1 MTNFSMQETQRI
13 LVKCK
18 NSLYCNQ
25 PYVKEACRQ
34 LFWALDEIVNL
45 RRQVT
50 ELEQKVVESNHRNLD
65 LQYMVDSDALI
76 MEKQKA
82 ALKVLGTRSG
92 QRGKALVDARQQ
104 SLAHY
109 PQDFNS
115 PRWEELAKMAREQLA
130 REGTMSE

>member
-34 LFWALDEIVNL
+34 LFWARDEIVNL

-50 ELEQKVVESNHRNLD
+50 ELERKVVESNHRNLD
-65 LQYMVDSDALI
+65 LQYMVDSDTKTIAEL
-76 MEKQKA
+76 KA
-82 ALKVLGTRSG
+82 ALTAYAIDDLSDERLSNRMANHSCKHNWVNMAPNNHMTCSKCGKVKG
-92 QRGKALVDARQQ
+92 
-104 SLAHY
+104 
-109 PQDFNS
+109 
-115 PRWEELAKMAREQLA
+115 
-130 REGTMSE
+130 